1 MEGIDIW
8 LRWLAS
14 RIQLRG
20 DHIYFFC
27 CNVYTYG
34 AILSHLIS
42 AFHGVAMLTTHCFRF
57 TTILSAQLLNFWSII
72 CVVIVSF
79 IFLHVRYKIPQILGI
94 LLYSDHIKF
103 VPGSSFAN
111 KLRLTA
117 FQWNKRRRSP

>member
-1 MEGIDIW
+1 
-8 LRWLAS
+8 
-14 RIQLRG
+14 
-20 DHIYFFC
+20 
-27 CNVYTYG
+27 
-34 AILSHLIS
+34 
-42 AFHGVAMLTTHCFRF
+42 MLTTHCFRF

-94 LLYSDHIKF
+94 LVCCAGMGILLYSDHIKF